1 MRECSA
7 AARGGAPSS
16 NICIMRYKIILA
28 SAACSMLAWAQ
39 EPQVIPIWPAGSLAA
54 DAATQHEVVTEN
66 AAHEH
71 TVTNIHNPTI
81 TAYLPPPEKATGV
94 AIVVA
99 PGGGHRFLS
108 IDHEG
113 YDVGKWLASI
123 GVAGFVLKYRL
134 ARAENSHYTVED
146 ADQDAQRAI
155 RVIRSRAEEWHVNP
169 AKVGILGFS
178 AGGEVA
184 VLAATKFDRGKPEAA
199 DAIEHQSSRPDFQVL
214 IYPGVQPANIVV
226 TKDTPPAFMLCAND
240 DAGPSIAI
248 PALAQALKKAGVP
261 VEIHIYNR
269 GGHGFGIRPRP
280 LPISSWPVRLQEWME
295 DSGIL
300 PRKD

>member
-1 MRECSA
+1 MRYEIIFA
-7 AARGGAPSS
+7 AAAFST
-16 NICIMRYKIILA
+16 
-28 SAACSMLAWAQ
+28 LAWAQ
-39 EPQVIPIWPAGSLAA
+39 EPQVIPIWPAGSLSA
-54 DAATQHEVVTEN
+54 DAQSQHEVVTEN

-71 TVTNIHNPTI
+71 SVTNIHNPTI
-81 TAYLPPPEKATGV
+81 TAYLPRQEKSAGV

-155 RVIRSRAEEWHVNP
+155 RLIRSRAKEWRINP

-184 VLAATKFDRGKPEAA
+184 VLAATKFDRGKPDAS
-199 DAIEHQSSRPDFQVL
+199 DAIDRQSSRPDFQVL

-240 DAGPSIAI
+240 DAGPSNAI
-248 PALAQALKKAGVP
+248 PALAQALKKVGVP
-261 VEIHIYNR
+261 VEIHIYNS

-280 LPISSWPVRLQEWME
+280 LPISSWPLRLQEWMT
-295 DSGIL
+295 DRGIL
-300 PRKD
+300 PK

>member
-1 MRECSA
+1 
-7 AARGGAPSS
+7 
-16 NICIMRYKIILA
+16 
-28 SAACSMLAWAQ
+28 
-39 EPQVIPIWPAGSLAA
+39 
-54 DAATQHEVVTEN
+54 
-66 AAHEH
+66 
-71 TVTNIHNPTI
+71 
-81 TAYLPPPEKATGV
+81 
-94 AIVVA
+94 
-99 PGGGHRFLS
+99 
-108 IDHEG
+108 
-113 YDVGKWLASI
+113 
-123 GVAGFVLKYRL
+123 VAGFVLKYRL

-184 VLAATKFDRGKPEAA
+184 VLAATKFDRGKPEAS
-199 DAIEHQSSRPDFQVL
+199 DAIDHQSSRPDFQVL

-240 DAGPSIAI
+240 DAGPSNAI
-248 PALAQALKKAGVP
+248 PALAQALKKVGVP

-300 PRKD
+300 PKKD

>member
-1 MRECSA
+1 MPYKLVFA
-7 AARGGAPSS
+7 AAAF
-16 NICIMRYKIILA
+16 
-28 SAACSMLAWAQ
+28 SMLASAQ
-39 EPQVIPIWPAGSLAA
+39 EPQVIPIWPADKLASE
-54 DAATQHEVVTEN
+54 AAAQHEVITEN
-66 AAHEH
+66 DAHEH

-81 TAYLPPPEKATGV
+81 TAYLPPTEKATGV
-94 AIVVA
+94 AIVIA

-134 ARAENSHYTVED
+134 AHAENSHYTVED

-155 RVIRSRAEEWHVNP
+155 RLIRSRAGEWHVNP

-184 VLAATKFDRGKPEAA
+184 VLAATKFDRGKPDAA
-199 DAIEHQSSRPDFQVL
+199 DAIDHQSSLPDFQVL

-226 TKDTPPAFMLCAND
+226 TKDTPPAFMLCANN
-240 DAGPSIAI
+240 DAGPSNAI
-248 PALAQALKKAGVP
+248 PVLAQALKKVGVP
-261 VEIHIYNR
+261 VEIHIYNS

-280 LPISSWPVRLQEWME
+280 LPISSWPLRLQEWMM
-295 DSGIL
+295 DSAIL
-300 PRKD
+300 PKN

>member
-1 MRECSA
+1 
-7 AARGGAPSS
+7 
-16 NICIMRYKIILA
+16 
-28 SAACSMLAWAQ
+28 MLARAQ
-39 EPQVIPIWPAGSLAA
+39 EPQVISIWPAANLAA
-54 DAATQHEVVTEN
+54 DAQSQHEVITETD
-66 AAHEH
+66 AHDH
-71 TVTNIHNPTI
+71 QVTNVHNPTI
-81 TAYLPPPEKATGV
+81 TAYLPAPGKATGV

-99 PGGGHRFLS
+99 PGGAHRFLTM
-108 IDHEG
+108 DREG
-113 YDVGKWLASI
+113 YDVAKWMASI

-134 ARAENSHYTVED
+134 AHAENSHYTVED

-155 RVIRSRAEEWHVNP
+155 RVIRSRAEEWHVDP

-184 VLAATKFDRGKPEAA
+184 VLAATKFDRGKPEAT

-240 DAGPSIAI
+240 DAGPSNAI
-248 PALAQALKKAGVP
+248 PALAQALKKVGVP
-261 VEIHIYNR
+261 VEIHIYNS

-280 LPISSWPVRLQEWME
+280 LPISSWPLRLEEWMM
-295 DSGIL
+295 DSGIM
-300 PRKD
+300 PKKD

>member
-1 MRECSA
+1 
-7 AARGGAPSS
+7 
-16 NICIMRYKIILA
+16 MRYKLVF
-28 SAACSMLAWAQ
+28 AAAAFSMLAWAQ
-39 EPQVIPIWPAGSLAA
+39 EPQVIPIWPADKLATE
-54 DAATQHEVVTEN
+54 AAAQHEVITEN

-94 AIVVA
+94 AIVIA

>member
-1 MRECSA
+1 
-7 AARGGAPSS
+7 
-16 NICIMRYKIILA
+16 MRYKVVF
-28 SAACSMLAWAQ
+28 AAAAFSMLAWAQ
-39 EPQVIPIWPAGSLAA
+39 EPPVIPIWPAGNLPA
-54 DAATQHEVVTEN
+54 DAASQHEVVVEN

-81 TAYLPPPEKATGV
+81 TAYLPPAEKATGV

-134 ARAENSHYTVED
+134 AHAENSPYTVED
-146 ADQDAQRAI
+146 ADRDAQRAI
-155 RVIRSRAEEWHVNP
+155 RLIRARAAEWRVDP

-184 VLAATKFDRGKPEAA
+184 VLAATRFDRGKPESS
-199 DAIEHQSSRPDFQVL
+199 DAIERHSSRPDFQVL

-226 TKDTPPAFMLCAND
+226 TKDTPPAFMLCANN
-240 DAGPSIAI
+240 DAGPSNAI
-248 PALAQALKKAGVP
+248 PALAQALKKVGVP
-261 VEIHIYNR
+261 VEIHIYNS

-280 LPISSWPVRLQEWME
+280 LPISSWPLRLQEWMV
-295 DSGIL
+295 DSAIL
-300 PRKD
+300 PKN

>member
-1 MRECSA
+1 
-7 AARGGAPSS
+7 
-16 NICIMRYKIILA
+16 MRYKIILA

-81 TAYLPPPEKATGV
+81 TAYLPPADKATGV

-134 ARAENSHYTVED
+134 AHAENSHYTVED

-155 RVIRSRAEEWHVNP
+155 RLIRSRAEEWHVNP

-184 VLAATKFDRGKPEAA
+184 VLAATKFDRGKPEAN

-226 TKDTPPAFMLCAND
+226 TKDTPPAFMLCANN
-240 DAGPSIAI
+240 DAGPSNAI
-248 PALAQALKKAGVP
+248 PALAQAFKKVGVP
-261 VEIHIYNR
+261 VEIHIYNS

-280 LPISSWPVRLQEWME
+280 LPISSWPLRLQEWMT
-295 DSGIL
+295 DSAIL
-300 PRKD
+300 PNKTAP

>member
-1 MRECSA
+1 MPYKLVFA
-7 AARGGAPSS
+7 AAAF
-16 NICIMRYKIILA
+16 
-28 SAACSMLAWAQ
+28 SMLAWAQ
-39 EPQVIPIWPAGSLAA
+39 EPQVISIWPADKLAA
-54 DAATQHEVVTEN
+54 EAATQHEVITEN
-66 AAHEH
+66 AAHEQ

-81 TAYLPPPEKATGV
+81 TAYLPPTEKATGV
-94 AIVVA
+94 AIVIA

-113 YDVGKWLASI
+113 YEVGKWLASI

-134 ARAENSHYTVED
+134 AHAENSHYTVED

-155 RVIRSRAEEWHVNP
+155 RVIRARAAEWHVNP

-184 VLAATKFDRGKPEAA
+184 VLAATRFDRGKPEAS
-199 DAIEHQSSRPDFQVL
+199 DAIDRQSSRPDFQVL
-214 IYPGVQPANIVV
+214 IYPGVQPANIVA
-226 TKDTPPAFMLCAND
+226 TKDTPPAFMLCANN
-240 DAGPSIAI
+240 DAGPSNAI
-248 PALAQALKKAGVP
+248 PVLAQAFKNVGVP
-261 VEIHIYNR
+261 VEIHIYNS

-280 LPISSWPVRLQEWME
+280 LPISSWPLRLQEWMV

-300 PRKD
+300 PK

>member
-1 MRECSA
+1 
-7 AARGGAPSS
+7 
-16 NICIMRYKIILA
+16 MRYKTICV
-28 SAACSMLAWAQ
+28 SAAFSMLAFAQ
-39 EPQVIPIWPAGSLAA
+39 APQVIPIWPAGSLSA
-54 DAATQHEVVTEN
+54 DAASQHEVIAEN

-71 TVTNIHNPTI
+71 TVTNIHNPTV
-81 TAYLPPPEKATGV
+81 TAYLPPPDKASGV
-94 AIVVA
+94 AIVIA

-113 YDVGKWLASI
+113 YDVGKWLAGI

-134 ARAENSHYTVED
+134 ARAENSPYSVED

-155 RVIRSRAEEWHVNP
+155 RLIRSRAGEWRIDP

-184 VLAATKFDRGKPEAA
+184 VLAATKFDRGRPEAT
-199 DAIEHQSSRPDFQVL
+199 DPIDRQSSRPDFQVL

-226 TKDTPPAFMLCAND
+226 TKDTPPAFMLCANN
-240 DAGPSIAI
+240 DAGPSNAI
-248 PALAQALKKAGVP
+248 PALAQALKKVDVP
-261 VEIHIYNR
+261 VEIHIYNS

-280 LPISSWPVRLQEWME
+280 LPISSWPLRLQEWMV

-300 PRKD
+300 PRN

>member
-1 MRECSA
+1 
-7 AARGGAPSS
+7 
-16 NICIMRYKIILA
+16 
-28 SAACSMLAWAQ
+28 MLAWAQ

-54 DAATQHEVVTEN
+54 DAQTQHEVVTEN

-81 TAYLPPPEKATGV
+81 TAYLPPTDKATGV
-94 AIVVA
+94 AIVIA

-155 RVIRSRAEEWHVNP
+155 RVIRSRSAEWHVNP

-184 VLAATKFDRGKPEAA
+184 VLAATKFDLGKPEAS
-199 DAIEHQSSRPDFQVL
+199 DPIDHQSSRPDFQVL

-240 DAGPSIAI
+240 DAGPSNAI
-248 PALAQALKKAGVP
+248 LVLAQALKKVGVP

-280 LPISSWPVRLQEWME
+280 LPISSWPLRLQEWME

-300 PRKD
+300 PKKD

>member
-1 MRECSA
+1 
-7 AARGGAPSS
+7 
-16 NICIMRYKIILA
+16 MRYKIILA

-66 AAHEH
+66 AAYEH

-184 VLAATKFDRGKPEAA
+184 VLAATKFDRGKPEAS

-240 DAGPSIAI
+240 DAGPSNAI
-248 PALAQALKKAGVP
+248 PALAQALKKVGVP

-300 PRKD
+300 PKKD

>member
-1 MRECSA
+1 MRNLISLTII
-7 AARGGAPSS
+7 APVAFCVSLS
-16 NICIMRYKIILA
+16 
-28 SAACSMLAWAQ
+28 AQ
-39 EPQVIPIWPAGSLAA
+39 EPLVIPIWPAAKLAPDVA
-54 DAATQHEVVTEN
+54 SKPEIITEN

-81 TAYLPPPEKATGV
+81 TAFLPPQDKATGV
-94 AIVVA
+94 AIVIA

-113 YDVGKWLASI
+113 YDVGKWLAGI

-134 ARAENSHYTVED
+134 ARAENSPYSVED
-146 ADQDAQRAI
+146 ADQDAQRSI
-155 RVIRSRAEEWHVNP
+155 RLIRSRAEEWHINP

-184 VLAATKFDRGKPEAA
+184 VLAATRFDRGQPEAS
-199 DAIEHQSSRPDFQVL
+199 DPIDRQSSRPDFQVL

-226 TKDTPPAFMLCAND
+226 TKDTPPAFMLCANN
-240 DAGPSIAI
+240 DAGPSNAI
-248 PALAQALKKAGVP
+248 PALALALKKEGVP
-261 VEIHIYNR
+261 VEIHIYNS

-280 LPISSWPVRLQEWME
+280 LPISSWPLRLQEWMM

-300 PRKD
+300 PKS

>member
-1 MRECSA
+1 
-7 AARGGAPSS
+7 
-16 NICIMRYKIILA
+16 MRYEIIFA
-28 SAACSMLAWAQ
+28 SAAFSMLAWAQ
-39 EPQVIPIWPAGSLAA
+39 EPQVIPIWPAGNLAA
-54 DAATQHEVVTEN
+54 DAQSQHEVVTEN

-81 TAYLPPPEKATGV
+81 TAYLPPQEKATGV
-94 AIVVA
+94 AILVA

-155 RVIRSRAEEWHVNP
+155 RLIRSRAEDWHVNP

-184 VLAATKFDRGKPEAA
+184 VLAATKFDRGKPDAS

-214 IYPGVQPANIVV
+214 IYPGVQPANIAV

-240 DAGPSIAI
+240 DAGPSNAI
-248 PALAQALKKAGVP
+248 PALAQALKKVGVP
-261 VEIHIYNR
+261 VEIHIYHS

-280 LPISSWPVRLQEWME
+280 LPISSWPQRLQEWMV
-295 DSGIL
+295 DSAIL
-300 PRKD
+300 PKN

>member
-1 MRECSA
+1 
-7 AARGGAPSS
+7 
-16 NICIMRYKIILA
+16 
-28 SAACSMLAWAQ
+28 MLAWAQ
-39 EPQVIPIWPAGSLAA
+39 EPRVIPIWPAGNLAA

-81 TAYLPPPEKATGV
+81 TAYLPPADKATGV

-134 ARAENSHYTVED
+134 AHAENSHYTVED

-155 RVIRSRAEEWHVNP
+155 RLIRARAEEWHVNP

-184 VLAATKFDRGKPEAA
+184 VLAATKFDRGKPEAS

-226 TKDTPPAFMLCAND
+226 TKDTPPAFMLCANN
-240 DAGPSIAI
+240 DAGPSNAI
-248 PALAQALKKAGVP
+248 PALAQAFKKVGVP
-261 VEIHIYNR
+261 VEIHIYNS

-280 LPISSWPVRLQEWME
+280 LPISSWPLRLQEWMM
-295 DSGIL
+295 DSAIL
-300 PRKD
+300 PR

>member
-1 MRECSA
+1 
-7 AARGGAPSS
+7 
-16 NICIMRYKIILA
+16 MRYNIIFA
-28 SAACSMLAWAQ
+28 SAAFSIFAFGQ
-39 EPQVIPIWPAGSLAA
+39 EPQVIPIWPAGSLAPE
-54 DAATQHEVVTEN
+54 AASQREIVTEN

-81 TAYLPPPEKATGV
+81 TAYFPPPGKATGV
-94 AIVVA
+94 AIVIA

-134 ARAENSHYTVED
+134 AHAENSHYTVED
-146 ADQDAQRAI
+146 ADQDGQRSI
-155 RVIRSRAEEWHVNP
+155 RLIRSRAEEWHINP

-184 VLAATKFDRGKPEAA
+184 VLASTKFDRGKPEAS
-199 DAIEHQSSRPDFQVL
+199 DPVDHQSSRPDFQVL
-214 IYPGVQPANIVV
+214 IYPGVQPANIEV
-226 TKDTPPAFMLCAND
+226 TKDTPPAFMLCANND
-240 DAGPSIAI
+240 MGPSNAI
-248 PALAQALKKAGVP
+248 PALALALKKVGVP
-261 VEIHIYNR
+261 VEIHIYNS

-280 LPISSWPVRLQEWME
+280 LPISGWPARLQEWLE
-295 DSGIL
+295 DTKIL
-300 PRKD
+300 PKS

>member
-1 MRECSA
+1 
-7 AARGGAPSS
+7 
-16 NICIMRYKIILA
+16 MRYKIILA

-66 AAHEH
+66 AAYEH

>member
-1 MRECSA
+1 M
-7 AARGGAPSS
+7 P
-16 NICIMRYKIILA
+16 
-28 SAACSMLAWAQ
+28 
-39 EPQVIPIWPAGSLAA
+39 
-54 DAATQHEVVTEN
+54 EN

-81 TAYLPPPEKATGV
+81 TAYLPPADKATGV
-94 AIVVA
+94 ALVVA

-134 ARAENSHYTVED
+134 AHAENSHYTVED

-155 RVIRSRAEEWHVNP
+155 RVIRARAEEWHVNP

-184 VLAATKFDRGKPEAA
+184 VLAATKFDRGKADAA

-226 TKDTPPAFMLCAND
+226 TKDTPPAFMLCANN
-240 DAGPSIAI
+240 DAGPSNAI
-248 PALAQALKKAGVP
+248 PVLAQALKKVGVP
-261 VEIHIYNR
+261 VKIHLYNS

-280 LPISSWPVRLQEWME
+280 LPISSWPVRLQEWMM

-300 PRKD
+300 AKKTAP